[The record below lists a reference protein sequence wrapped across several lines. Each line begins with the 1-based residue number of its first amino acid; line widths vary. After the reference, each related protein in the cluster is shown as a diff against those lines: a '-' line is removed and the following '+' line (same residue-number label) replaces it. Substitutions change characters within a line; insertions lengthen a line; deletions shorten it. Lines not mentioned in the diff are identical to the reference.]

1 MCCSRVVS
9 RYFAVLIVL
18 MPHLLGCLLG
28 GLLAILLKQNCK
40 QTLNMNMNM
49 EIKNT
54 EYMKSNLEGVVGG
67 VKTAYEK

>member
-1 MCCSRVVS
+1 MCCSCVVS
-9 RYFAVLIVL
+9 RFFAVLIVL
-18 MPHLLGCLLG
+18 IHHLLGCLLG

-67 VKTAYEK
+67 GQPGFEK